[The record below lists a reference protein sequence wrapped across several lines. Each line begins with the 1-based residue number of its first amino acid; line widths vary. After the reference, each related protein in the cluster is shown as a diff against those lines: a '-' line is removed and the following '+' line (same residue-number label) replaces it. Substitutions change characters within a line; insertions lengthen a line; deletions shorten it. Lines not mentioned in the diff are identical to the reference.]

1 MYLYA
6 KDLKEEKYQY
16 LINKREK
23 VGLKHFNDPK
33 AFLECS
39 IDMQDLY
46 KNIDE
51 YNLGKKRK
59 ILIVFDDMITD
70 IINNKTFNSVMTELF
85 IRGKK
90 STFQLHLLQ
99 NHILKCQKM
108 LDYILH
114 TVLPWK
120 FQRNK
125 NNCRSRTKTNKSNWR

>member
-16 LINKREK
+16 LINKRKK
-23 VGLKHFNDPK
+23 VGLKHLNDPK

-114 TVLPWK
+114 TVLP
-120 FQRNK
+120 
-125 NNCRSRTKTNKSNWR
+125 